1 MLEYPLLHNAKIC
14 RLMTATSRPTRT
26 KVIRA
31 INEAVIMGHYNV
43 CLKLTL
49 THDLLNELIEMGYD
63 VSVDHDERTETL
75 THISWK

>member
-1 MLEYPLLHNAKIC
+1 
-14 RLMTATSRPTRT
+14 MTSHATPMRT

-31 INEAVIMGHYNV
+31 ITEAVIMGHYNV

>member
-1 MLEYPLLHNAKIC
+1 MQEYPLLHNAKTC
-14 RLMTATSRPTRT
+14 RLMTSHATPLRT

-49 THDLLNELIEMGYD
+49 TNDLLNELISMGYD
-63 VSVDHDERTETL
+63 VSTDHDERTETL